1 MHKKLSHQKHQ
12 SQNKEQNLIFSLKS
26 LAKINRFMRIIER
39 TPEGMHKLQTLF
51 QFIDLADDLHF
62 YKINPTNNSLNTKS
76 KVSTNLDFI
85 DGTKNIVLKAAELLQ
100 EEYKLN
106 LKSQEYKNVTG
117 ACENK
122 ANFIYDKFDIYIHI
136 EKKIPT
142 GGGLGGGSSNAAT
155 TLLALNH
162 IWQMN
167 FTKKQ
172 LALMGLKLG
181 ADVPIFIHSKSA
193 YAQGVG
199 EILTDAPNIDTPLLI
214 LIYPGLGSNSGEVFQ
229 SENLKRKNTP
239 IEFNPNKSKI
249 PKLNDATSLVRE
261 KNPAVNAAWIWLEA
275 QGLEPQLTGTGA
287 CIFAQVKEASSATRV
302 LKKMPKKFATFTPE
316 GFLVKTQNSTYIENV
331 WKNK

>member
-1 MHKKLSHQKHQ
+1 
-12 SQNKEQNLIFSLKS
+12 
-26 LAKINRFMRIIER
+26 MRIIER

-51 QFIDLADDLHF
+51 QFIDLADDLRF
-62 YKINPTNNSLNTKS
+62 YKINPADNSLNTRA

-85 DGTKNIVLKAAELLQ
+85 DGTKNIVLAAAEILQ
-100 EEYKLN
+100 EEYSLH
-106 LKSQEYKNVTG
+106 LKTQESKKMIA
-117 ACENK
+117 ACKE
-122 ANFIYDKFDIYIHI
+122 ATNFIYDKFDIYIHI
-136 EKKIPT
+136 DKKIPT

-199 EILTDAPNIDTPLLI
+199 EILTDAPTIDTPLLI
-214 LIYPGLGSNSGEVFQ
+214 LIYPGLGSSSGEIFQ
-229 SENLKRKNTP
+229 SKNLKRQNAP
-239 IEFNPNKSKI
+239 LEFDFKTDKI
-249 PKLNDATSLVRE
+249 PQLNDATSLVRE
-261 KNPAVNAAWIWLEA
+261 KNPAVNAVWIWLED

-287 CIFAQVKEASSATRV
+287 CIFAQVKESSSAIRV
-302 LKKMPKKFATFTPE
+302 LKNMPKKFAAFTPK
-316 GFLVKTQNSTYIENV
+316 GFLVKTQNSTYIENALR
-331 WKNK
+331 K